1 MQGVQP
7 EKPKG
12 GAAGWGGEAQGGRG
26 EGTGR
31 GERSGGAGWGGS
43 NEYGTSMEDEYKRL
57 VQHLSC
63 IMNFIPPTA
72 FFGTME
78 VGLLSNRKV

>member
-1 MQGVQP
+1 MLGSLVVKYSRLFSMQALMQGVQP

-43 NEYGTSMEDEYKRL
+43 NEYGTSMEDDYNRL
-57 VQHLSC
+57 VQFLYWC
-63 IMNFIPPTA
+63 D
-72 FFGTME
+72 
-78 VGLLSNRKV
+78 